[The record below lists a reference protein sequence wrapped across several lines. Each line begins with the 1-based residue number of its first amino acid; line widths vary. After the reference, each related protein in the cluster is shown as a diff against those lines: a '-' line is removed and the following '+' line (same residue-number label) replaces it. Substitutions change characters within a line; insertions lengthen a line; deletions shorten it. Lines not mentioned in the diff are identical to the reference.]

1 MDLHG
6 FTWIYMD
13 LHGLLWI
20 CMDLHGF
27 TWIYMDIYIYTYL
40 AKLMFFSSGW
50 RGLET
55 LLSVV
60 VDTFYKETMTIYVSV
75 DCKNIQKPIK
85 IHQTAIQNLSKIH
98 QKPFNMYQN
107 PSRMDL
113 H

>member
-1 MDLHG
+1 MDLYG
-6 FTWIYMD
+6 FTWIYM
-13 LHGLLWI
+13 
-20 CMDLHGF
+20 
-27 TWIYMDIYIYTYL
+27 
-40 AKLMFFSSGW
+40 
-50 RGLET
+50 ET

-107 PSRMDL
+107 PTRMDL
-113 H
+113 HGFTWIYMDLHGYIYIYKYIHICIYISCKI